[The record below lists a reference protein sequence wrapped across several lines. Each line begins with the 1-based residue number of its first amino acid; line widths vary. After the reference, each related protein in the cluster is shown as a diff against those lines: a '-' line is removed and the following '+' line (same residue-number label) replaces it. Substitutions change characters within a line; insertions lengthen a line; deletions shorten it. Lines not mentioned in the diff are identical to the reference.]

1 MSHGLHHKIQNEE
14 KSDDRMADLDQDEND
29 SPGKREVTM
38 NRLITIY
45 LCFLFYLL
53 NNENI

>member
-1 MSHGLHHKIQNEE
+1 MSHGLHHKTQNEE

-29 SPGKREVTM
+29 LPGKREVAI

-45 LCFLFYLL
+45 LYFLFYLL